1 MSSKEKLEMLKED
14 SAPLTT
20 TGVGSKLKYS
30 GPDPVLV
37 ISQATIRG
45 MPVCD
50 DRKMFLISL
59 TRVTYVG

>member
-45 MPVCD
+45 MIVCD
-50 DRKMFLISL
+50 GRKMFPSL
-59 TRVTYVG
+59 